1 MGLICDCPLAASL
14 PDVPLSDCPDSFGQI
29 QKVVFQRLES
39 AAGVKNVFT
48 SPDKD
53 ITKKASW
60 TPLLEATDGTKVVV
74 SPYITAPAT
83 EPGAARTYGGGNE
96 TLGGIEL
103 TIGREPTPFTG
114 TLLQERQATVKALKK
129 LQCEGALGVYLI
141 DENGEI
147 GAIADDPDDPTQYTP
162 IPIYA
167 FFVGDKNLG
176 GLEAPD
182 SNSIQWNFMPN
193 WSDNLV
199 RVKPADFNALTDLKK
214 TGGD

>member
-29 QKVVFQRLES
+29 QKVIFQRLEN
-39 AAGVKNVFT
+39 AVGVKNKFDKT
-48 SPDKD
+48 SKQ

-60 TPLLEATDGTKVVV
+60 TALLEASDGTKVVV
-74 SPYITAPAT
+74 SPYIQAPAT
-83 EPGAARTYGGGNE
+83 EAGAARTYGGGNE

-103 TIGREPTPFTG
+103 TIGREPTVFTG
-114 TLLQERQATVKALKK
+114 TLLQENQLIVSALKK
-129 LQCEGALGVYLI
+129 LQCEGALGIFLI

-147 GAIADDPDDPTQYTP
+147 GALADDPADPTEYYP
-162 IPIYA
+162 IPIYGL
-167 FFVGDKNLG
+167 FIGDKTLG

-182 SNSIQWNFMPN
+182 SNAIEWKFKPN

-199 RVKPADFNALTDLKK
+199 RLKPEDFNPLTDLKK
-214 TGGD
+214 TSE